1 MLNFAFR
8 YAILNMYAADC
19 GFIRK
24 NGDPMTKITKSA
36 DETEALGA
44 YIASILDKKTSFVA
58 LYGEIG
64 AGKTAFVRGFASVIS
79 PGSRVKS
86 PTYTVVNEYRRGE
99 IPLFHFDLY
108 RLSSPEELD
117 SLGFDEYVS
126 SGICIAEWPDMLGD
140 DLPENAVK
148 VYIRRIGENEREITA
163 EGIEDIADADGGDSR
178 R

>member
-1 MLNFAFR
+1 
-8 YAILNMYAADC
+8 
-19 GFIRK
+19 
-24 NGDPMTKITKSA
+24 MTKITKSA

-44 YIASILDKKTSFVA
+44 YIASLLDKKTSFVA
-58 LYGEIG
+58 LYGEMG

-86 PTYTVVNEYRRGE
+86 PTYTVVNEYRRGK

-126 SGICIAEWPDMLGD
+126 SGICIAEWTDMLGD

>member
-1 MLNFAFR
+1 ML
-8 YAILNMYAADC
+8 YLICMPQIADLSE
-19 GFIRK
+19 K

-36 DETEALGA
+36 DETEAFGA
-44 YIASILDKKTSFVA
+44 YIASLLDKKTSFVA
-58 LYGEIG
+58 LYGEMG
-64 AGKTAFVRGFASVIS
+64 AGKTAFVRGFASVLS

-117 SLGFDEYVS
+117 SFGFDEYVS
-126 SGICIAEWPDMLGD
+126 SGICIAEWSDMLGG

-163 EGIEDIADADGGDSR
+163 EGLGDNADGTPADSENEKGR
-178 R
+178 

>member
-1 MLNFAFR
+1 M
-8 YAILNMYAADC
+8 
-19 GFIRK
+19 
-24 NGDPMTKITKSA
+24 
-36 DETEALGA
+36 
-44 YIASILDKKTSFVA
+44 
-58 LYGEIG
+58 
-64 AGKTAFVRGFASVIS
+64 
-79 PGSRVKS
+79 KS

>member
-1 MLNFAFR
+1 
-8 YAILNMYAADC
+8 
-19 GFIRK
+19 
-24 NGDPMTKITKSA
+24 MTKITKSA

-44 YIASILDKKTSFVA
+44 YIASLLDKKTSFVA
-58 LYGEIG
+58 LYGEMGAGKTAFVRGLYGEMG

-163 EGIEDIADADGGDSR
+163 EGIEDIADADGGDSGDEKER
-178 R
+178 